1 MKQQVITVQQ
11 SGYASSNKKVSFQN
25 NVMQDGNLI
34 SLNFNT
40 HGEATF
46 ENNIFSKPDNKNK
59 DWNACL

>member
-11 SGYASSNKKVSFQN
+11 SGYTNSNKKISIPN
-25 NVMQDGNLI
+25 NMMNDGNLI

-40 HGEATF
+40 CGEAIF

-59 DWNACL
+59 DWNSCL